1 MEAVLNSITYP
12 PIPIQTVGPLAFS
25 LHGVFAAL
33 GFFLGATY
41 ALKLAEEKGLDYDL
55 FSDGLNWA
63 LFGAIIGARFFTIPA
78 HLGEYGYGLDDVFS
92 ITGSYSIM
100 GGMSGGII
108 AAYIR
113 IKIIG
118 NGNFVG
124 YADCA
129 APALILGTVIGR
141 IGDLAI
147 VEHLGR
153 ATTFILG
160 YEILPGYDV
169 APQHNNL
176 ECVSPMMS
184 CGVFHHVAMYDLIIS
199 LGMFFVFRQLQKRY
213 VFGDGSW
220 LGLWAVWYGALRLF
234 LDSLRFGMGDSTVGS
249 LTWNQI
255 GGLSLAA
262 CGLVYFYNRKDLE
275 QTENK

>member
-1 MEAVLNSITYP
+1 MFESFLSITYP
-12 PIPIQTVGPLAFS
+12 PIPITQIGPVSFS

-33 GFFLGATY
+33 GFYFGANH
-41 ALKLAEEKGLDYDL
+41 AIKLAEKEKKDTILFEKGLT
-55 FSDGLNWA
+55 WA
-63 LFGAIIGARFFTIPA
+63 IFGAIIGARFFTIPA

-153 ATTFILG
+153 STTFFLG

-169 APQHNNL
+169 APQHNSL
-176 ECVSPMMS
+176 ECTSALLT
-184 CGVFHHVAMYDLIIS
+184 CGVYHHVAMYDLLLS
-199 LGMFFVFRQLQKRY
+199 LAMFFIFREMQRRY
-213 VFGDGSW
+213 TFGDGAW
-220 LGLWAVWYGALRLF
+220 LGLWAAWYGTLRMS
-234 LDSLRFGMGDSTVGS
+234 LDSLRFGMGDSTIGAF
-249 LTWNQI
+249 TWNQV
-255 GGLSLAA
+255 GGLTLAL
-262 CGLVYFYNRKDLE
+262 CGLTYFYYRKDLE
-275 QTENK
+275 KT